1 MWPRSESAIVKRLSC
16 ATKPESTKDILL
28 KLRDAIQDINAMVQ
42 VPSSHALKHQAKCLE
57 AGALLKE
64 LIMRAGR

>member
-1 MWPRSESAIVKRLSC
+1 MMC
-16 ATKPESTKDILL
+16 ADCAYALPDPAPQPKPESTKDILL
-28 KLRDAIQDINAMVQ
+28 KLQDAIQDINAMVQ
-42 VPSSHALKHQAKCLE
+42 VPSSPTLKHQAKCLE